1 MIIVRSLATFQADF
15 PDDSVADDF
24 DVVLCGGKNV
34 AEAIRAILLSEGC
47 TDDKLRYGGA
57 HGWELTF
64 AYRGY
69 PLWMQIVQ
77 LDHYILNCKESPG
90 FGDGSDSAPHLN
102 ILQMLNEK
110 LRRDG
115 RFRDIVWYRHQD
127 YSGNNEGSDLP
138 FEQVVSPPQSAK
150 PKDGVLNSMLSA
162 FRGRPKSDG

>member
-34 AEAIRAILLSEGC
+34 AEAIREILLREDC
-47 TDDKLRYGGA
+47 ADDKLRYGGA

-77 LDHYILNCKESPG
+77 LDHYILHCKESPG
-90 FGDGSDSAPHLN
+90 FGDGSGSAPHLN
-102 ILQMLNEK
+102 ALKMLNEK
-110 LRRDG
+110 LRQDG
-115 RFRDIVWYRHQD
+115 RFRDIVWCRHQD
-127 YSGNNEGSDLP
+127 YSSGHGGSDMP
-138 FEQVVSPPQSAK
+138 FEQIDPPPQSAK
-150 PKDGVLNSMLSA
+150 PKDGVLNAMLSA
-162 FRGRPKSDG
+162 FRARPKTDG